1 MSWFSRLTNLFRRK
15 KLDEELDEELR
26 FHLDARTRD
35 NLNAG
40 MSEQAAQQDARR
52 RFGNPA
58 LAKQR
63 AHEMNIVI
71 SIETISRDLRY
82 AIRQMRKYPGFTFVC
97 VLTIALGIGANAAVF
112 SVVDAVLLHPLPYPN
127 SARLVD
133 MQSLD
138 SQSHQG
144 SAVSYPDFLDWRS
157 RSSTLDYL
165 VSYHPTSFTLTG
177 IEHPVNV
184 DAEVVSSDLLPAL
197 GVAPEIGRG
206 FTHDVAKPGVRV
218 ALISHEMWIS
228 EFAGAKAILNRPIH
242 LSGSLFTVVGV
253 TPPSFRFPIT
263 APQNRLWT
271 TLAVDNDPGAAPP
284 RDFHFL
290 SVFGKMKQAVTIE
303 QVDQEFSI
311 IAANLSKQY
320 PETNAHHDAVAVKTE
335 LAALLGDTRTALF
348 VVQGAASFVL
358 LIACANIANLLLTRM
373 RERKREIAMR
383 TALGADRRQ
392 ITRQLM
398 IENLCLAAAGG
409 ITGCALAFASTPL
422 LFSLTERQ
430 IPRAGNAG
438 VNLHVLAFAMCL
450 SIASALVFGVIP
462 SIIAASTSLVSSLR
476 TGGLPDT
483 SRRDWLRP
491 SLIVSQVALGLL
503 LTTGAGLLI
512 ASFIHLRRT
521 RPGFSPDHLLTFM
534 FVLPD
539 SRYAKTRP
547 TFYREYFDKVRAL
560 PGVEAA
566 GGNINLPMTN
576 SESNTTFEEPE
587 SPTPEPERPS
597 ATLATISTE
606 YFKTMQMPLIRGR
619 DFVDLDDVNSSPVVI
634 VSREFARK
642 YFLNQDV
649 IGKKIRLARMPGE
662 PPSPWREVVGVV
674 GDIRFGA
681 TQREVPPAMYVPA
694 AQAIDSCCLYTIIR
708 TRLDPL
714 ALERAT
720 EHLVA
725 AMDSDLPI
733 TQISTM
739 DDLVSDQL
747 AQPRFAMELLGTFAF
762 LALTLTVVGLHGVM
776 TYSVSRRTREIGIR
790 MALGAKRSTVLR
802 TILRE
807 AATLLGIGTAIG
819 IPISLA
825 SASLLKSMLYGTTPQ
840 EPLVFG
846 WVVVVVAA
854 SGLIAAYF
862 PAFRAASIDPI
873 QALREE

>member
-1 MSWFSRLTNLFRRK
+1 M
-15 KLDEELDEELR
+15 
-26 FHLDARTRD
+26 
-35 NLNAG
+35 
-40 MSEQAAQQDARR
+40 
-52 RFGNPA
+52 
-58 LAKQR
+58 
-63 AHEMNIVI
+63 
-71 SIETISRDLRY
+71 
-82 AIRQMRKYPGFTFVC
+82 
-97 VLTIALGIGANAAVF
+97 
-112 SVVDAVLLHPLPYPN
+112 
-127 SARLVD
+127 
-133 MQSLD
+133 
-138 SQSHQG
+138 
-144 SAVSYPDFLDWRS
+144 
-157 RSSTLDYL
+157 
-165 VSYHPTSFTLTG
+165 
-177 IEHPVNV
+177 
-184 DAEVVSSDLLPAL
+184 
-197 GVAPEIGRG
+197 
-206 FTHDVAKPGVRV
+206 
-218 ALISHEMWIS
+218 
-228 EFAGAKAILNRPIH
+228 
-242 LSGSLFTVVGV
+242 
-253 TPPSFRFPIT
+253 
-263 APQNRLWT
+263 
-271 TLAVDNDPGAAPP
+271 
-284 RDFHFL
+284 
-290 SVFGKMKQAVTIE
+290 
-303 QVDQEFSI
+303 
-311 IAANLSKQY
+311 
-320 PETNAHHDAVAVKTE
+320 
-335 LAALLGDTRTALF
+335 
-348 VVQGAASFVL
+348 
-358 LIACANIANLLLTRM
+358 
-373 RERKREIAMR
+373 
-383 TALGADRRQ
+383 
-392 ITRQLM
+392 
-398 IENLCLAAAGG
+398 
-409 ITGCALAFASTPL
+409 
-422 LFSLTERQ
+422 
-430 IPRAGNAG
+430 
-438 VNLHVLAFAMCL
+438 
-450 SIASALVFGVIP
+450 
-462 SIIAASTSLVSSLR
+462 
-476 TGGLPDT
+476 
-483 SRRDWLRP
+483 
-491 SLIVSQVALGLL
+491 
-503 LTTGAGLLI
+503 
-512 ASFIHLRRT
+512 

-576 SESNTTFEEPE
+576 SESITTFEEPE
-587 SPTPEPERPS
+587 SPTPESERPS

-634 VSREFARK
+634 VSREFARR

-708 TRLDPL
+708 TRLDPF
-714 ALERAT
+714 ALERTT

-807 AATLLGIGTAIG
+807 AATLLGIGMAIG